1 MRFFIGFII
10 VVLGFLLVW
19 KANGI
24 VENFGHVPFAEKYL
38 GTDGGTRLFWKLI
51 GILSIILGF
60 MYMFGLIE
68 GVIWVIFSPL
78 FRGQTPQQ

>member
-38 GTDGGTRLFWKLI
+38 GTDGGTRIFWKLL
-51 GILSIILGF
+51 GLIIIIIAML
-60 MYMFGLIE
+60 YMFGFIQ
-68 GVIWVIFSPL
+68 GIIGAIFSPL
-78 FRGQTPQQ
+78 FRANNL